1 MAPVMLSAQMAK
13 ADATRAKP
21 VLGMPPGFELFRDS
35 FDVLV
40 RDESP
45 LWAECTAA
53 PQREGA
59 MPAAGAN
66 VRFVPIAASGHGDEY
81 SPTENDCSV
90 RKGGERTF
98 LEQRAEVC

>member
-1 MAPVMLSAQMAK
+1 MAPVMLPAQMTK

-45 LWAECTAA
+45 LWAVRVTKIQRRSLQNARLWQGPLTVAHNGLTTAHMAA
-53 PQREGA
+53 PNTA
-59 MPAAGAN
+59 H
-66 VRFVPIAASGHGDEY
+66 ASGVVNV
-81 SPTENDCSV
+81 PLLC
-90 RKGGERTF
+90 
-98 LEQRAEVC
+98 L

>member
-45 LWAECTAA
+45 LWAVFSA
-53 PQREGA
+53 PTVLA
-59 MPAAGAN
+59 L
-66 VRFVPIAASGHGDEY
+66 V
-81 SPTENDCSV
+81 
-90 RKGGERTF
+90 
-98 LEQRAEVC
+98 

>member
-1 MAPVMLSAQMAK
+1 MLSAQMAK

-45 LWAECTAA
+45 LWADRRMA
-53 PQREGA
+53 RRS
-59 MPAAGAN
+59 AGLLQIDP
-66 VRFVPIAASGHGDEY
+66 F
-81 SPTENDCSV
+81 
-90 RKGGERTF
+90 
-98 LEQRAEVC
+98 

>member
-45 LWAECTAA
+45 LWADHVDFAA
-53 PQREGA
+53 P
-59 MPAAGAN
+59 
-66 VRFVPIAASGHGDEY
+66 
-81 SPTENDCSV
+81 SPTARSTCSPQASPA
-90 RKGGERTF
+90 RKHKS
-98 LEQRAEVC
+98 

>member
-45 LWAECTAA
+45 LWALCVLSVTRAG
-53 PQREGA
+53 RG
-59 MPAAGAN
+59 PARVHDVI
-66 VRFVPIAASGHGDEY
+66 VR
-81 SPTENDCSV
+81 
-90 RKGGERTF
+90 
-98 LEQRAEVC
+98 